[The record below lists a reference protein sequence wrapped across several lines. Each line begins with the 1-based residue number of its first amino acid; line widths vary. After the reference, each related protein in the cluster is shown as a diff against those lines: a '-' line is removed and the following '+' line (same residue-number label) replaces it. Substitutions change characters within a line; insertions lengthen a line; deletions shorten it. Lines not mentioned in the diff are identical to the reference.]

1 MNRCSDRI
9 PGRLYPPFSL
19 TPESGSVVSSV
30 RCSRAKWPFDDLHHV
45 GRQSA
50 ATGQA
55 PTIPTRVGRTLLPVG
70 RTIPTRVGRTLGGY
84 SIPAGTT
91 DHPHAR
97 GENEGTGPQQG
108 RAGGPSPRAW
118 GQPPVQI

>member
-70 RTIPTRVGRTLGGY
+70 RTIPTRVGRTHLAFAEVQP
-84 SIPAGTT
+84 IA

-97 GENEGTGPQQG
+97 GENEL
-108 RAGGPSPRAW
+108 
-118 GQPPVQI
+118 